1 MKTTSHRIL
10 ALSALMLAAGFT
22 SVRAVTVGF
31 DASTDYSANFFQTN
45 ITAGSGTLTYA
56 DPYAGTTPVNTT
68 YGTGVV
74 SYVTTGS
81 GTAVF
86 VYDTTPDTTTTN
98 LFTSVTVDLDFSVTA
113 SNTSIAVYFG
123 SNNRTS
129 ATADSAIFNLNTNV
143 GGDDTLRFFTGG
155 IVGGSSGGNVG
166 TQFGTTTTATAG
178 GWTVNTIYHLKLTV
192 TYVTSTTANVTFTIS
207 DPYTSSGALTSF
219 SATATG
225 IAVTSGGG
233 EIAFRSGALGGASNN
248 SIDNIVITPA
258 AIPEPSTYTFLGGL
272 GVLGLAALRRP
283 RR

>member
-1 MKTTSHRIL
+1 MKIITPRII
-10 ALSALMLAAGFT
+10 ALSAVVLAAGST
-22 SVRAVTVGF
+22 STRAIGF
-31 DASTDYSANFFQTN
+31 DTSTDYSANFYQTN
-45 ITAGSGTLTYA
+45 ITGGSGTLAYA
-56 DPYAGTTPVNTT
+56 ASYAGTTPVNST

-129 ATADSAIFNLNTNV
+129 AIADTAILNLNTN
-143 GGDDTLRFFTGG
+143 GNGDDTLRFFTGG
-155 IVGGSSGGNVG
+155 IVGGGSGGNVG
-166 TQFGTTTTATAG
+166 TQFGTTATATAG
-178 GWTVNTIYHLKLTV
+178 GWTVNTIYHLNLTIS
-192 TYVTSTTANVTFTIS
+192 YVTSTTANVTFTIS
-207 DPYTSSGALTSF
+207 DPYTTSGALSSF

-225 IAVTSGGG
+225 IGVTSGGG

-248 SIDNIVITPA
+248 TIDNISIVS
-258 AIPEPSTYTFLGGL
+258 AIPEPSTYTLLGGA
-272 GVLGLAALRRP
+272 GALALALISRRK
-283 RR
+283 RG